1 MEEQA
6 CDYIIRA
13 ENDKL
18 RAENAAL
25 TEINLNLNRQISML
39 QHCVSVYEQYF
50 TGSVTFDD
58 EPF

>member
-1 MEEQA
+1 MEEQV
-6 CDYIIRA
+6 CDYIVRA

-50 TGSVTFDD
+50 TGGVTFDD